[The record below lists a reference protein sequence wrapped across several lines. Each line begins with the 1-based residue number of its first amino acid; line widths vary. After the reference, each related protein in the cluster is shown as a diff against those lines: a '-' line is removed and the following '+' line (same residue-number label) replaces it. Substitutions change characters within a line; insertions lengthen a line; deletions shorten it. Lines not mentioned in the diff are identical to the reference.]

1 MAARGAGAGGAV
13 GAALELLYGAGPM
26 RADAAQRG
34 AARELDRLLGGL
46 GAFAASRLE
55 HREGS
60 RRWEARREKLER
72 RLLRAR
78 EGGVGGGLWG
88 RARAALRG
96 PAEEAKARAQAQR
109 ELQLWARGEARERAG
124 PPPRPPAAPPG
135 VYIQGP
141 VGSGKTMLMD
151 LFYREARSQV
161 TRPRRVHFNAMML
174 ELHEVVHRA
183 EERQRE
189 RQLEER
195 AKRGGWLQHQ
205 AKKAFLAARRRLRQT
220 LKRGAGPDG
229 GQREEGLGYS
239 AVIAEAMNEILSRG
253 EAEGASPGGGDISL
267 VCFDELQV
275 PDAFTA
281 VAVMGLFEWF
291 RDKGVVLVATSNRA
305 PAELNDNGFHA
316 RYFQDAVARLVTR
329 TRVVSV
335 ASEDYRR
342 LQVSEIPPV
351 GGGGQVASVGEGA
364 GAVEG
369 DEEGGEEEKEG
380 EERQLPPG
388 VFYFWPLGLAAERGL
403 RRRLAGHLA
412 WCGLPEAAAASAA
425 AVAGSA
431 AETVVDTMFGR
442 TLSVRSPASGVAEV
456 QFSELCEGNL
466 GPADYCAL
474 AQSFHT
480 VCLREVPQLGRER
493 KDQARRFLTLVDE
506 LYNHRCVLLCTAA
519 TGPDSLF
526 RGGEGE
532 GPAFYD
538 FEGLQFEGAAEDQKL
553 RRDVTRSGGVAPV
566 GQTQESATAISA
578 KMTGQEERF
587 AFQRTVSRL
596 FEMQSPLYRENSAAA
611 ARPLEVR
618 RVSASC

>member
-1 MAARGAGAGGAV
+1 M
-13 GAALELLYGAGPM
+13 
-26 RADAAQRG
+26 
-34 AARELDRLLGGL
+34 
-46 GAFAASRLE
+46 
-55 HREGS
+55 
-60 RRWEARREKLER
+60 
-72 RLLRAR
+72 
-78 EGGVGGGLWG
+78 
-88 RARAALRG
+88 
-96 PAEEAKARAQAQR
+96 
-109 ELQLWARGEARERAG
+109 
-124 PPPRPPAAPPG
+124 
-135 VYIQGP
+135 
-141 VGSGKTMLMD
+141 GSGKTMLMD
-151 LFYREARSQV
+151 LFYREARSRV
-161 TRPRRVHFNAMML
+161 ARPRRVHFNALML
-174 ELHEVVHRA
+174 ELHQVVHKA

-195 AKRGGWLQHQ
+195 EKRGGWLQHQ
-205 AKKAFLAARRRLRQT
+205 AKKAFLAARRRLRVA

-229 GQREEGLGYS
+229 GGREEGLGYS
-239 AVIAEAMNEILSRG
+239 AVIAEAMDEILSRG
-253 EAEGASPGGGDISL
+253 GAAGASPASGDVSL

-291 RDKGVVLVATSNRA
+291 RDSGVVLVATSNRA

-316 RYFQDAVARLVTR
+316 RYFQDAVSRLVTR

-342 LQVSEIPPV
+342 LHVSEIPPV
-351 GGGGQVASVGEGA
+351 GGDGQVALTGEGG
-364 GAVEG
+364 GAA
-369 DEEGGEEEKEG
+369 EEKEEG

-388 VFYFWPLGLAAERGL
+388 FLYFWPLGLAAEQGL

-412 WCGLPEAAAASAA
+412 WCGLPGAAAASAS

-431 AETVVDTMFGR
+431 AETEVEVMFGR

-456 QFSELCEGNL
+456 RFPELCEGNL

-480 VCLREVPQLGRER
+480 LCLREVPQLGRER

-506 LYNHRCVLLCTAA
+506 LYNHRCILLCTAA
-519 TGPDSLF
+519 AGPDSLF

-566 GQTQESATAISA
+566 GQTKESATALSA

-596 FEMQSPLYRENSAAA
+596 FEMQSSLYQENSAAA
-611 ARPLEVR
+611 TRP
-618 RVSASC
+618 